1 VGWIRRW
8 EHPVVLF
15 MHRTPR
21 SGVLLLSVNIS
32 CSRGQDVLEDI
43 PPGLEVV
50 LLVRPPPPPTATP
63 LI

>member
-1 VGWIRRW
+1 
-8 EHPVVLF
+8 
-15 MHRTPR
+15 MHRTPC
-21 SGVLLLSVNIS
+21 SGVLLRSVNIS
-32 CSRGQDVLEDI
+32 CSPGQDVLEDI